1 PLEENSLGSS
11 TDSRQPIGKNHR
23 KREPGLQPLLFPLSL
38 FIPLLCSG
46 CAMSP
51 SLPLFGA
58 AFPDCLFCMVGGG
71 TAPVITHVMLSKT
84 KRTALLH
91 PLALSY
97 PGLAAIF
104 SVLIW
109 FAFFYHQ

>member
-1 PLEENSLGSS
+1 MGSP
-11 TDSRQPIGKNHR
+11 TGPKQLIDKGHEKGKPGPRPI
-23 KREPGLQPLLFPLSL
+23 LLAFSAFAVLMCP
-38 FIPLLCSG
+38 G

-58 AFPDCLFCMVGGG
+58 AFPDWLFCMIGGVVA
-71 TAPVITHVMLSKT
+71 TIVIHAILART

-109 FAFFYHQ
+109 FALFYH